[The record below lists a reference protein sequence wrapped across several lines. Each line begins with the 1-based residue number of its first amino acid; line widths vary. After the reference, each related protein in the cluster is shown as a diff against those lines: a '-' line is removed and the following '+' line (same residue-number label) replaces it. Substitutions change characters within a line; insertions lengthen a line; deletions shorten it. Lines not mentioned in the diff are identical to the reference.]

1 MHTLIRTLGILHLY
15 VNPTYKVKTN
25 MVKCNKVKNFEKI
38 LSQNKI
44 AGFWNFE
51 TRPSKSG
58 EHFWFY
64 LAVSDLDKYFG
75 SSLSLTKPNFAFEIF
90 TRLDDSKRGRDVFM
104 N

>member
-1 MHTLIRTLGILHLY
+1 
-15 VNPTYKVKTN
+15 
-25 MVKCNKVKNFEKI
+25 MVKCNKVKNFWQKI
-38 LSQNKI
+38 LRQNKL

-58 EHFWFY
+58 EREHFWFY

-90 TRLDDSKRGRDVFM
+90 TRLDDSKRGLM
-104 N
+104 YS